1 MECQVDLIQANVFE
15 LQLSLSSSNSLSRH
29 LSQIDTI
36 VTNPPFGT
44 KHKGADVL
52 FLETGIRILKRN
64 AKGGVMYSLHKSS
77 TRQHLLKILNSKSNV
92 KATVVAELVYDLK
105 QTCNKKWKKKKNQ
118 NSFSVVFFFDWF
130 LVLCLYDIHLND
142 WYCRWYENF
151 IALSFIKTK
160 TSFKNYYYYFWLE
173 TVFFS

>member
-1 MECQVDLIQANVFE
+1 MKEFELECQVDLIQANVFE

-105 QTCNKKWKKKKNQ
+105 QTCNKK
-118 NSFSVVFFFDWF
+118 
-130 LVLCLYDIHLND
+130 
-142 WYCRWYENF
+142 
-151 IALSFIKTK
+151 
-160 TSFKNYYYYFWLE
+160 
-173 TVFFS
+173 